1 MPSPSQT
8 RKSADGSKGPARRVK
23 DTNKG
28 PAKGPHRADVPIPN
42 KKGLH
47 ARASAQFVRCASN
60 FTADVR
66 VTREGHSVG
75 GTSIMGLMMLAA
87 GQGHT
92 IIIEADGV
100 DARAALDALVALV
113 ESGFGEE
120 D

>member
-1 MPSPSQT
+1 MA
-8 RKSADGSKGPARRVK
+8 KARDNTKEPLAGLYFAEV
-23 DTNKG
+23 T
-28 PAKGPHRADVPIPN
+28 IPN

-47 ARASAQFVRCASN
+47 ARASAQFVRCASR
-60 FTADVR
+60 FTAEVH
-66 VTREGHSVG
+66 VTREGHTVG

-92 IIIEADGV
+92 ILIETEGSEATQ
-100 DARAALDALVALV
+100 ALEALIALV